1 MPSYY
6 EKLIEYWEAGNA
18 EEAIQYFEQWKVA
31 GLLSQEEIEKLNKIL
46 PDWSQMISQIARTRL
61 LVEKKE
67 FTQEEFFEMVQR
79 VDREMTGKIRWKN
92 KRELWVK
99 A

>member
-1 MPSYY
+1 MPTYY
-6 EKLIEYWEAGNA
+6 EKLLEYWEAGNA
-18 EEAIQYFEQWKVA
+18 EEAFQYFEQWKVA
-31 GLLSQEEIEKLNKIL
+31 GLLSKEEIEKLNKIL
-46 PDWSQMISQIARTRL
+46 PGWSQMITQVARTRL

-67 FTQEEFFEMVQR
+67 FTQEEFFEMVKR

-92 KRELWVK
+92 KREHWIK